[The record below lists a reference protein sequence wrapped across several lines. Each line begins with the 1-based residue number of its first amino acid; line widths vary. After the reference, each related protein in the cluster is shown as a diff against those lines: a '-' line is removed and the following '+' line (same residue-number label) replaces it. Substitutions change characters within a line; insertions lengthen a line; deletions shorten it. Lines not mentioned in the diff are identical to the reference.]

1 MGLYNQEMASPR
13 VKTVAATLKPQK
25 ISVNVTIRTILSPP
39 FFKLCR
45 KYLPMRLLFALSLF
59 VFLASCKNESTS
71 ESMQSDQ
78 AVTVTP
84 PADLPAFQ
92 LKNEKGDLIN
102 ISTLAGKKV
111 FINIWAS
118 WCPPCRREMP
128 SIQSLYGKVDKDKVA
143 FVMLSLD
150 EGMEDA
156 TDFMKSNSLNLPIYF
171 PGGQLPSLLE
181 VQSIPATFI
190 FDEKGKL
197 LRRID
202 GMHNYDS
209 EEFTKLLSGA
219 Q

>member
-1 MGLYNQEMASPR
+1 
-13 VKTVAATLKPQK
+13 
-25 ISVNVTIRTILSPP
+25 
-39 FFKLCR
+39 
-45 KYLPMRLLFALSLF
+45 MRLLFALSLF
-59 VFLASCKNESTS
+59 AFLAACKNESTS
-71 ESMQSDQ
+71 ESAQPDQ
-78 AVTVTP
+78 AVTVASQ
-84 PADLPAFQ
+84 ADLPAFQ

-102 ISTLAGKKV
+102 SSTLAGKKV

-128 SIQSLYGKVDKDKVA
+128 SIQALYGKVDKDKVA
-143 FVMLSLD
+143 FLMLSLD

-156 TDFMKSNSLNLPIYF
+156 TDFMKSNSLSLPIYF

-190 FDEKGKL
+190 FDENGKL